1 MQIWISGIAGHM
13 GQAVLAQCREQ
24 GIAVVGGVDVAAPA
38 AVDVPVYTSFDEA
51 PVCGDVIID
60 FSKPEGLDA
69 LLRYAVK
76 NHIPAVI
83 ATTGYDDAQL
93 AAIDEAAKQVAIF
106 RSANMSVGV
115 ALIRQLARKAAEV
128 LGDSFDVEIVETH
141 HNRKVDAPSGTALM
155 LYDAIKGAYDEEPK
169 LVGGRYGRNTKRQKG
184 EIGIHALRGG
194 TVTGEHEVCFFGPM
208 ERIKITHSAENR
220 AVFAAGAVK
229 AAAFLADKAAGLYS
243 MDDVV
248 NG

>member
-1 MQIWISGIAGHM
+1 MKIWISGISGHM
-13 GQAVLAQCREQ
+13 GQAVLAQAREL
-24 GIAVVGGVDVAAPA
+24 GIEVVGGIDVAPCADA
-38 AVDVPVYTSFDEA
+38 SVPVYSSFDEA
-51 PVCGDVIID
+51 PAMGDVIID
-60 FSKPEGLDA
+60 FSKPSSLDA

-76 NHIPAVI
+76 NSIPAVV
-83 ATTGYDDAQL
+83 ATTGYDEAQL
-93 AAIDEAAKQVAIF
+93 KAIDEAAKQVAIF

-115 ALIRQLARKAAEV
+115 ALLRQLARKAAEV
-128 LGDSFDVEIVETH
+128 LGDSFDIEIVETH

-155 LYDAIKGAYDEEPK
+155 LYDAVKAGLSEEPT

-208 ERIKITHSAENR
+208 ERIRISHSAENR
-220 AVFAAGAVK
+220 AVFAAGAIK
-229 AAAFLADKAAGLYS
+229 AAEFLCGKEPGMYT

-248 NG
+248 G